1 MSSSRS
7 SAFCVAFH
15 VDAELDEIANHRLDV
30 APHVAD
36 LGELRGFHFQE
47 RRLREA
53 RETARDLGLADAG
66 RPDHQDVLRR
76 NLFGELRREL
86 LAPHAVA
93 QRDRDG
99 ALGGA
104 LSDHVLVQLGDDLT
118 RRQRVGR
125 RLRLFRKVNGH
136 YSSSTTIRAF
146 V

>member
-1 MSSSRS
+1 
-7 SAFCVAFH
+7 
-15 VDAELDEIANHRLDV
+15 
-30 APHVAD
+30 
-36 LGELRGFHFQE
+36 
-47 RRLREA
+47 
-53 RETARDLGLADAG
+53 

-93 QRDRDG
+93 QPDRDG

-146 V
+146 VYMQISPAIAIDFSAIACASRSVL